1 MIKKVIDAPA
11 KFANSECIHSEQKL
25 WMQKIES

>member
-1 MIKKVIDAPA
+1 MVKIVIDSLA

-25 WMQKIES
+25 WIPKIDS